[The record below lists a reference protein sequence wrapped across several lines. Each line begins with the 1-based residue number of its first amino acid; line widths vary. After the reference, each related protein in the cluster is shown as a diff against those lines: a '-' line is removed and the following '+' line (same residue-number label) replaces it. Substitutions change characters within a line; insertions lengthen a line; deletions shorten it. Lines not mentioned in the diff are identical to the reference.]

1 MLLSSYLNMSYGL
14 FQYLTES
21 THLTNKEI
29 SGQLKSLNHNSPIA
43 FRTLTSSFPHTS
55 RRPLGSVH
63 AFTGR

>member
-29 SGQLKSLNHNSPIA
+29 SGQLKSLNH
-43 FRTLTSSFPHTS
+43 TLPNSFPRTYQ
-55 RRPLGSVH
+55 
-63 AFTGR
+63 